1 MRLTKG
7 IDIWICA
14 DCGEAVIMGR
24 LCPTC
29 GNNYADQLKAEHGKV
44 EKKPRKKK
52 FRAPAE
58 EREFTESY
66 LFRKGKKK

>member
-7 IDIWICA
+7 IDIWICS

-29 GNNYADQLKAEHGKV
+29 GNNYADQLKAEHSKS
-44 EKKPRKKK
+44 EKTKKK
-52 FRAPAE
+52 KYREPAE
-58 EREFTESY
+58 KREFTESF